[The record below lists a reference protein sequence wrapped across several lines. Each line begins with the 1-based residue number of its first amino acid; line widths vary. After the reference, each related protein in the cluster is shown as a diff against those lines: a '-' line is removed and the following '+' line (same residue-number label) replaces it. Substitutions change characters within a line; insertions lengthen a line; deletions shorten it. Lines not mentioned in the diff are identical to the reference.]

1 MPEAIRTQLEE
12 DVQCDYLLDCFHGLT
27 ELDRACF
34 EQLVTSPEA
43 LTVDD
48 LAERVDRD
56 RTTAYR
62 SVQRLLE
69 AELVEQRQVS
79 GDGSSYHHV
88 YEPRDPDAVADQ
100 MQRELN
106 DYYAKMGQL
115 IHEFRDKFGERTE

>member
-1 MPEAIRTQLEE
+1 MPEAIRTQLEA

-27 ELDRACF
+27 DLDRACF
-34 EQLVTSPEA
+34 EQLVTSSEA

-48 LAERVDRD
+48 LADRVDRD

-69 AELVEQRQVS
+69 ADLVDKRQVS

-88 YEPRDPDAVADQ
+88 YEPRDPDDIADQ

-115 IHEFRDKFGERTE
+115 IHEFRDKFGENAE